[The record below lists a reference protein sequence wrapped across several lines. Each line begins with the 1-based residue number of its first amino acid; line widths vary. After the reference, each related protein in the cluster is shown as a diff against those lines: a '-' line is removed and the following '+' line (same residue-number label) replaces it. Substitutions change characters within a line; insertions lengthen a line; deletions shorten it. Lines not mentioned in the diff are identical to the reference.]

1 MTDSLGSDFDAAVRA
16 VMGELAHEV
25 DALHATLIDERMAL
39 DQADTHALDTVSRVK
54 GKQLDRIEKLDTERR
69 HLGDAAGIDTL
80 NDARW
85 THTIERL
92 VECRKLNEVN
102 GRIVGQ
108 RIGHVRQALAL
119 LAGDS
124 PGGSTYG
131 PNGGTTRVKLRSA
144 TIAQV

>member
-16 VMGELAHEV
+16 VMGDLAHEV

-54 GKQLDRIEKLDTERR
+54 GKQLDRIEKLDVERR
-69 HLGDAAGIDTL
+69 HLGDAAGVDTL
-80 NDARW
+80 NDPRW

-131 PNGGTTRVKLRSA
+131 PNGDTTRVKLRSA

>member
-16 VMGELAHEV
+16 VMGDLAHEV

-54 GKQLDRIEKLDTERR
+54 GKQLDRIEKLDAERR

-108 RIGHVRQALAL
+108 RMGHVRQALAL

-131 PNGGTTRVKLRSA
+131 PKGDTTRVKLRSA

>member
-16 VMGELAHEV
+16 VMGDLAHEV
-25 DALHATLIDERMAL
+25 DA
-39 DQADTHALDTVSRVK
+39 
-54 GKQLDRIEKLDTERR
+54 
-69 HLGDAAGIDTL
+69 
-80 NDARW
+80 
-85 THTIERL
+85 L

-131 PNGGTTRVKLRSA
+131 PKGDTARVKLRSA

>member
-1 MTDSLGSDFDAAVRA
+1 MTQPLDSDFDTAVRA
-16 VMGELAHEV
+16 VMGDLAREV

-39 DQADTHALDTVSRVK
+39 DQADTHALDTVSRAK
-54 GKQLDRIEKLDTERR
+54 GKLLDRIEKLDTERR
-69 HLGDAAGIDTL
+69 HLGDAAGVDTL

>member
-1 MTDSLGSDFDAAVRA
+1 MTAQPVSDFDAALRA
-16 VMGELAHEV
+16 VMGDLAHEV
-25 DALHATLIDERMAL
+25 DGLHASLIDERMAL
-39 DQADTHALDTVSRVK
+39 DQANTDALETVSRTK
-54 GKQLDRIEKLDTERR
+54 ARHLDRIEKLDVERR

-80 NDARW
+80 NDPRW

-131 PNGGTTRVKLRSA
+131 PRGTSQVKLRSA
-144 TIAQV
+144 IIAQV